1 MDFELIAE
9 GLAFPEGPV
18 VMPDGSVLVVE
29 IKRGTLTRCWKGRT
43 EIVAEIGGGPNGAA
57 LGPDGALYVCNNGGF
72 SWIEVMGLAI
82 PTVAAA
88 DYAGGRIERVDL
100 SSGKV
105 ERVYEAHEGAPL
117 SGPNDIVFE
126 RSGAFWF
133 TDLGKWRQRVKERGG
148 LYYAQPDG
156 SLLRQISYGT
166 LGFNGV
172 GLSPAEDVVYVAETD
187 TARLYAFDVTGPGEV
202 APSQLGAWGR
212 FVAGHAVNAQFDS
225 LAVQAD
231 GAVCVA
237 TILHAGISVI
247 SPGGAIAHAALPDP
261 LTTNIAFGGAD
272 MRDAYI
278 TLSGTGKL
286 IKARWPAPGK
296 RLNFNPY

>member
-1 MDFELIAE
+1 MDFEVVAE

-29 IKRGTLTRCWKGRT
+29 IKSGALTRCWNGRK
-43 EIVAEIGGGPNGAA
+43 EKVAQIGGGPNGAA
-57 LGPDGALYVCNNGGF
+57 LGPDGALYITNNGGF
-72 SWIEVMGLAI
+72 TWIDILGLAI
-82 PTVAAA
+82 PTTAAP
-88 DYAGGRIERVDL
+88 DYTTGRVERVDL
-100 SSGKV
+100 ATGKV
-105 ERVYEAHEGAPL
+105 ERVYESVDGEQL

-126 RSGAFWF
+126 QSGAFWF
-133 TDLGKWRQRVKERGG
+133 TDLGKWRHRVKERGG

-156 SLLRQISYGT
+156 SHIREVSYGT

-172 GLSPAEDVVYVAETD
+172 GLSPDERAVYVAETD
-187 TARLYAFDVTGPGEV
+187 TARLYAFDVTTPGEV
-202 APSQLGAWGR
+202 APNQPGAWGR
-212 FVAGHAVNAQFDS
+212 FVAAHAVNAQFDS

-231 GAVCVA
+231 GGVCVA
-237 TILHAGISVI
+237 TILHAGITTITPAGVMTHT
-247 SPGGAIAHAALPDP
+247 PFPDP
-261 LTTNIAFGGAD
+261 LTTNIAFAGAD

-296 RLNFNPY
+296 QLNFNPY